1 MIASH
6 SLPLVSIIMPTFNA
20 GSTIK
25 DAIQSILNQTYK
37 NWELIITDD
46 CSSDNTLE
54 ILREYACADSRIK
67 FIRNETN
74 SGAGFSR
81 NRSIDA
87 AKGKYIAFL
96 DADDLW
102 LENKLSH
109 QISFME
115 KNGYLFS
122 FSSYQKFSK
131 DGDGGVVMAPS
142 SVTYQQLLYGNVIGC
157 LTAVYNAE
165 VLGKKKMPLIR
176 KRQDMGLWLT
186 LLKECDAAYSLP
198 DVLAK
203 YRTDTGMTQNKI
215 NTAKYQWEFY
225 RTVVQLNFFKSS
237 WYFCWYAL
245 NGLLKHR
252 V

>member
-1 MIASH
+1 MNMYE
-6 SLPLVSIIMPTFNA
+6 PLVSIIMPTYNSE
-20 GSTIK
+20 GTIRDSIDSVLK
-25 DAIQSILNQTYK
+25 QSYV

-46 CSSDNTLE
+46 FSSDETVE
-54 ILREYACADSRIK
+54 IVNSFSNADPRIVL
-67 FIRNETN
+67 IRNDIN

-131 DGDGGVVMAPS
+131 EGDGGVVVAPN

-225 RTVVQLNFFKSS
+225 RTVVQLNLFKSS

>member
-1 MIASH
+1 MNIE
-6 SLPLVSIIMPTFNA
+6 PLVSIIMPTYNSA
-20 GSTIK
+20 STISE
-25 DAIQSILNQTYK
+25 AINSVILQRYT
-37 NWELIITDD
+37 NWELIVTDD
-46 CSSDNTLE
+46 CSTDDTKD
-54 ILREYACADSRIK
+54 ILINYVKNDSRIK
-67 FIRNETN
+67 FLCNQVN

-102 LENKLSH
+102 LENKLSN

-131 DGDGGVVMAPS
+131 DGDGGVVVAPS

-165 VLGKKKMPLIR
+165 ILGKKKMPLIR

-225 RTVVQLNFFKSS
+225 RTVVQLNLFKSS

>member
-1 MIASH
+1 MNIE
-6 SLPLVSIIMPTFNA
+6 PLVSIIMPTYNSA
-20 GSTIK
+20 STISE
-25 DAIQSILNQTYK
+25 AINSVILQRYT
-37 NWELIITDD
+37 NWELIVTDD
-46 CSSDNTLE
+46 CSTDDTKD
-54 ILREYACADSRIK
+54 ILINYVKNDSRIK
-67 FIRNETN
+67 FLCNQVN

-102 LENKLSH
+102 LENKLSN

-131 DGDGGVVMAPS
+131 DGDGGVVVAPN

-225 RTVVQLNFFKSS
+225 RTVVQLNLFKSS

>member
-1 MIASH
+1 MNIE
-6 SLPLVSIIMPTFNA
+6 PLVSIIMPTYNSA
-20 GSTIK
+20 STISE
-25 DAIQSILNQTYK
+25 AINSVILQRYT
-37 NWELIITDD
+37 NWELIVTDD
-46 CSSDNTLE
+46 CSTDDTKD
-54 ILREYACADSRIK
+54 ILINYVKNDSRIK
-67 FIRNETN
+67 FLCNQVN

-102 LENKLSH
+102 LENKLSN

-131 DGDGGVVMAPS
+131 DGDGGVVVAPS

-225 RTVVQLNFFKSS
+225 RTVVQLNLFKSS

>member
-1 MIASH
+1 MNIE
-6 SLPLVSIIMPTFNA
+6 PLVSIIMPTYNSA
-20 GSTIK
+20 STISE
-25 DAIQSILNQTYK
+25 AINSVILQRYT
-37 NWELIITDD
+37 NWELIVTDD
-46 CSSDNTLE
+46 CSTDDTKD
-54 ILREYACADSRIK
+54 ILINYVKNDSRIK
-67 FIRNETN
+67 FLCNQVN

-102 LENKLSH
+102 LENKLSN

-131 DGDGGVVMAPS
+131 DGDGGVVVAPS

-186 LLKECDAAYSLP
+186 LLKECEAAYSLP

-225 RTVVQLNFFKSS
+225 RTVVQLNLFKSS

>member
-1 MIASH
+1 MNIE
-6 SLPLVSIIMPTFNA
+6 PLVSIIMPTYNSA
-20 GSTIK
+20 STISE
-25 DAIQSILNQTYK
+25 AINSVILQRYT
-37 NWELIITDD
+37 NWELIVTDD
-46 CSSDNTLE
+46 CSTDDTKD
-54 ILREYACADSRIK
+54 ILINYVKNDSRIK
-67 FIRNETN
+67 FLCNQVN

-102 LENKLSH
+102 LENKLSN

-131 DGDGGVVMAPS
+131 DGDGGVVVAPS
-142 SVTYQQLLYGNVIGC
+142 LVTYQQLLYGNVIGC

-225 RTVVQLNFFKSS
+225 RTVVQLNLFKSS